1 MTTVAPV
8 PSDLSETRAELEP
21 VREALL
27 TDAKSQADR
36 LIADATG
43 AAAIEADEAERKAE
57 AEIERAARRG
67 AASAQA
73 RADQELAHARNVAHR
88 EVLEAK
94 DDIRGRFQEALH
106 AAALNLR
113 NDARYPAL
121 VHELERLARDQLG
134 PNTHIEPDPNGLGG
148 IVGVSGARRVDYTLP
163 ALADRALES
172 VADRVGQLWM

>member
-1 MTTVAPV
+1 MTTVAPD
-8 PSDLSETRAELEP
+8 PTGLSEMRAELEP

-27 TDAKSQADR
+27 ADATSQADR
-36 LIADATG
+36 LIADATS
-43 AAAIEADEAERKAE
+43 AAATEADEAERKAE
-57 AEIERAARRG
+57 TEIERAARRG
-67 AASAQA
+67 AASARA
-73 RADQELAHARNVAHR
+73 RANQELAHVRNAAHR

-121 VHELERLARDQLG
+121 VDELERLARHQLG
-134 PNTHIEPDPNGLGG
+134 PNTHIERDPNGLGG
-148 IVGVSGARRVDYTLP
+148 IVGVSGARRVEYTLP

-172 VADRVGQLWM
+172 VADKVGQLWV

>member
-1 MTTVAPV
+1 MTTVAPD
-8 PSDLSETRAELEP
+8 PSGLSETRAELEP
-21 VREALL
+21 VREALVA
-27 TDAKSQADR
+27 DAKSQADQ
-36 LIADATG
+36 LIADATS
-43 AAAIEADEAERKAE
+43 ASAIEADEAERLAD

-73 RADQELAHARNVAHR
+73 RANQELAHARSVAHR

-94 DDIRGRFQEALH
+94 DDIRGRFQEALR

-121 VHELERLARDQLG
+121 VDELERLARDQLG
-134 PNTHIEPDPNGLGG
+134 PNTTIERDPNGLGG
-148 IVGVSGARRVDYTLP
+148 IVSVSGARRVDYTLP

-172 VADRVGQLWM
+172 VADEVGQLWM